1 MTHPGAEDYIKA
13 VQHPA
18 TAFVDQRLMTAR
30 FELNPLLGIPVP
42 ATGTSAVVFKA
53 SIDGRPVALRFFT
66 RDDVSTRERYT
77 ALQDFVIRNGLGGH
91 VVAAQWI
98 DDAIAIR
105 GRTWPAVRMDWVDGR
120 PLDQYVEDLV
130 DRRDTT
136 ALGGLAVAWRDL
148 IRRLQTARFA
158 HGDLQHGNVLV
169 DQSGTL
175 RLVDLDS
182 AWIEPFTGS
191 APAAEAGHRHYQP
204 AGRRWGPWMDTFPG
218 LVIYLSLL
226 ALARYGDPAQP
237 WKALYIG
244 DNMLFQQEDF
254 QPPHRTTVWA
264 RVAEAGDPRL
274 DLLANTLKSCCI
286 PGWTASGD
294 LEALLSA
301 QPPWWQRTR
310 AAAAAPQPR
319 RLPPPPPIPVPSVF
333 VGQPVRG
340 QAGRSGPWW
349 EATPVAATER
359 ARTGRR
365 WLVIVAV
372 IVLVLVALTVLGV
385 ITRTQP

>member
-18 TAFVDQRLMTAR
+18 TAFVHDGLKTAR
-30 FELNPLLGIPVP
+30 FDLNPLLGIPVP

-66 RDDVSTRERYT
+66 REDVSTRERYS
-77 ALQDFVIRNGLGGH
+77 ALQDFVVRHGLGGH

-105 GRTWPAVRMDWVDGR
+105 GRTWPVVRMDWVDGR

-130 DRRDTT
+130 ERRDTA
-136 ALGGLAVAWRDL
+136 ALGGLAAAWRDL
-148 IRRLQTARFA
+148 IRRLQAARFA

-182 AWIEPFTGS
+182 AWIEPFTGRT
-191 APAAEAGHRHYQP
+191 PAAEAGHRHYQP

-226 ALARYGDPAQP
+226 SLARYGDPAQP

-244 DNMLFQQEDF
+244 DNLLFQQGDF
-254 QPPHRTTVWA
+254 RPPHRTLVWA
-264 RVAEAGDPRL
+264 RMAEAGDPRL
-274 DLLANTLKSCCI
+274 TSLADTLKTCCV
-286 PGWTASGD
+286 PGWSASGD
-294 LEALLSA
+294 LEGLLTA
-301 QPPWWQRTR
+301 EPPWWQRTR
-310 AAAAAPQPR
+310 AAQQRPQ
-319 RLPPPPPIPVPSVF
+319 LPPPPPIPAPSVF
-333 VGQPVRG
+333 VGRPVRG
-340 QAGRSGPWW
+340 PAGRPGEWW
-349 EATPVAATER
+349 AVAPAATKT
-359 ARTGRR
+359 RTSRR
-365 WLVIVAV
+365 R
-372 IVLVLVALTVLGV
+372 LVLVAVVALVVVAVVLAMLTH
-385 ITRTQP
+385 THS